1 MANSFPVR
9 CKPFSKT
16 QSLTVNTP
24 VNFELTDTSGNYVQA
39 NYICVA
45 IAGSVNAVGYVEV
58 SLSSING
65 VYKTFANDASGDIG
79 GIAIPMEKF
88 EVIIPTPHTCSS
100 VTLIQRGS
108 ATYTGLVTY
117 GVYKEENPLKAR
129 NRFGGV

>member
-1 MANSFPVR
+1 MANSFPAR
-9 CKPFSKT
+9 YKPFSKI
-16 QSLTVNTP
+16 QSLNANGA

-45 IAGSVNAVGYVEV
+45 IAGSVNASGYVEV
-58 SLSSING
+58 TLSSVNG
-65 VYKTFANDASGDIG
+65 VYKTFANDASGGIG
-79 GIAIPMEKF
+79 GIAIPSEKF
-88 EVIIPTPHTCSS
+88 EVILPSPVTCSS
-100 VTLIQRGS
+100 VTLIQRGN